1 MDFSGIVSQV
11 HPSGYETRKSTSG
24 LRQKKDRRDCSVP
37 REISL
42 DSKRLVSVSYVETRH
57 SDFQGFS
64 RVRSPFVSFVHE
76 IRNTGAVLMHTV
88 VYYSYSYTCI
98 YNNNLRATHARTL
111 LPAALASV
119 SFGFILVR
127 VVRVRVRVYQY
138 TIRISRSDKYG
149 ICHFYL

>member
-57 SDFQGFS
+57 SDSSCSMPMDLELNSLPYVFRWNSPRRLSSTRFKLFQIRTWRLCRKSSTHFRALRLS
-64 RVRSPFVSFVHE
+64 RKF
-76 IRNTGAVLMHTV
+76 LMGCNEWCNGRHLGCD
-88 VYYSYSYTCI
+88 SAPRQS
-98 YNNNLRATHARTL
+98 RTEE
-111 LPAALASV
+111 S
-119 SFGFILVR
+119 S
-127 VVRVRVRVYQY
+127 
-138 TIRISRSDKYG
+138 
-149 ICHFYL
+149 